1 MNNDELKKKIV
12 EVLKPVIR
20 AGNISCNEENACKKC
35 WFPCEIE
42 RTAGRLADA
51 LIAAGIGDT
60 SDLEVKCEVLQRD
73 VDSLMRTMEEGAD
86 ELKEAQRRA
95 EVLERALKS
104 VLLTAGCFHGCI
116 AIDDGETCSMCK
128 LSDDLCLKIILSQ
141 AEKEI
146 EFTEQR
152 KNGKR

>member
-51 LIAAGIGDT
+51 LIAAGIGD
-60 SDLEVKCEVLQRD
+60 VKE
-73 VDSLMRTMEEGAD
+73 SENKATAA
-86 ELKEAQRRA
+86 ELVAQAAASTAIKKIAEWKHRA
-95 EVLERALKS
+95 EVAEMALKKFAENITCEDCPFFS
-104 VLLTAGCFHGCI
+104 DCASSEKMEDLMHSNYCF
-116 AIDDGETCSMCK
+116 AEY
-128 LSDDLCLKIILSQ
+128 LKQ
-141 AEKEI
+141 AEKELA
-146 EFTEQR
+146 EE
-152 KNGKR
+152 KKDV